1 MKGPVENLLSE
12 IAEMV
17 AKELDD
23 HLQDVRQML
32 PQLDVD
38 EAEYKRLL
46 LSEVVNDV
54 VIEAQFAFPPHK
66 SYSPD
71 EVKTKALDVFRRKF
85 ERDKMLYSEQP

>member
-17 AKELDD
+17 AKEIDN
-23 HLQDVRQML
+23 HIGDVRQML

-46 LSEVVNDV
+46 VLEVVNDV

-71 EVKTKALDVFRRKF
+71 EVKNKASNIFRKKF
-85 ERDKMLYSEQP
+85 ERDKRLYSEQP